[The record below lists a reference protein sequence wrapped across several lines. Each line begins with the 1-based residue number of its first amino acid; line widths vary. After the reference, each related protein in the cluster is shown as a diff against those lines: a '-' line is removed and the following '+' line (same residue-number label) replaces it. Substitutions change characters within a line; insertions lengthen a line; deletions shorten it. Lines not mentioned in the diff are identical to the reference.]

1 MSALFS
7 NWKLWGFLGVLFLA
21 GLAIYSYGNSRE
33 SEGRRDQSEIDG
45 VKYQA
50 LVDAKTQVDS
60 ALTIEREKLP
70 PIVIRWRDRTA
81 PSPDIRS
88 QVDSAYREGIAEGI
102 GCQEQLYRL
111 AEPATLW
118 IDTTQLTRDSLEVRT
133 TGRID
138 YYPLSRDFY
147 ANIQAAPAITR
158 TWLVTRGF
166 ILEAPPDIWSAEIT
180 IGSQV
185 RNPSLRLGAMVFRES
200 YGLGLDL
207 QKGESPLYK
216 VGARF

>member
-1 MSALFS
+1 MSALLS
-7 NWKLWGFLGVLFLA
+7 NWKLAGFVGVLLLA
-21 GLAIYSYGNSRE
+21 GLSIWSYGNSRE

-50 LVDAKTQVDS
+50 LVDAKVAVDS
-60 ALTIEREKLP
+60 ALTVEREKLP
-70 PIVIRWRDRTA
+70 PIVIRWRDRSTSTA
-81 PSPDIRS
+81 EIRS

-111 AEPATLW
+111 AEPATLY
-118 IDTTQLTRDSLEVRT
+118 IDTVQLTKDSLEVRT

-147 ANIQAAPAITR
+147 ASIQAAPAITR
-158 TWLVTRGF
+158 TWLIRSGY
-166 ILEAPPDIWSAEIT
+166 ILQAPPDIWSAEIT

-185 RNPSLRLGAMVFRES
+185 RNPTLRLGAMVFRES

-216 VGARF
+216 VGVRF